1 MSILVSINIPTYNSA
16 RTLDETLYSIVSQTH
31 KDIELIIIDSHSTDA
46 TLNIAKE
53 YNAKILQA
61 DSLAIARKA
70 GVEAS
75 NGKYIFLVDSDQ
87 TLDQDTVEKCVAV
100 CENEGFD
107 AVTLFEQS
115 KITKNTL
122 AERVIAYDKWLFHS
136 LHDDDPIHGTA
147 IPRFFKA
154 EYMKK
159 VDFLKNPPITFEH
172 SMIHNEIVRM
182 GAKVKF
188 IESHIYHFETPT
200 FRDVF
205 KKFKRYGYFYLPAL
219 KKDVNLVLHHS
230 LPRRAYFTKKA
241 FKNPFL
247 LMGLFYLYFV
257 KGIATISGIICYS
270 IDKVLKK

>member
-1 MSILVSINIPTYNSA
+1 MSALVSINIPTYNSA
-16 RTLDETLYSIVSQTH
+16 RSLDETLYSIVSQTF
-31 KDIELIIIDSHSTDA
+31 KDIELIIIDSNSTDA
-46 TLNIAKE
+46 TLAIAKE

-61 DSLAIARKA
+61 DSLALARKV
-70 GVEAS
+70 GVEES

-87 TLDQDTVEKCVAV
+87 TLDTDTVEKCVNV
-100 CENEGFD
+100 CEKEGYD

-115 KITKNTL
+115 KITKNTF

-154 EYMKK
+154 EHMKK
-159 VDFLKNPPITFEH
+159 IDFLKNPPITFEH

-188 IESHIYHFETPT
+188 IDSHIYHYETPT

-205 KKFKRYGYFYLPAL
+205 KKFKRYGYYYLPAL
-219 KKDVNLVLHHS
+219 KKDANLVLHHS
-230 LPRRAYFTKKA
+230 LPRRSYFRKRALKS
-241 FKNPFL
+241 PGL
-247 LMGLFYLYFV
+247 LFGLFYLYFV
-257 KGIATISGIICYS
+257 KGFATFCGIISYTKDS
-270 IDKVLKK
+270 IFKK